1 MTLAE
6 WKAGGEYHYYNE
18 HQIFVREGGSGDTLL
33 LIHGFPTASWDWQSM
48 WPQLTKKYHVIALD
62 LLGFGFSAKP
72 RNYPY
77 SILDQADL
85 IEQLL
90 ADKGIDHCSIISHD
104 YGDTVAQELLARFN
118 ERQESGEIGLLI
130 ERLCLLNGGLFPEVH
145 RPLLVQK
152 ILMSPLGP
160 LVSRLFNRKKLGK
173 NFKRIFG
180 PKTQPTEAELDDF
193 WILVAGNGGRYI
205 FHRLI
210 RYMAERVTHRK
221 RWVGALQN
229 TKVPLRFINGSADPI
244 SGQHMAKRY
253 RELLPNPDVV
263 ELDQIGHF
271 PLIEAPEAVL
281 KHFLAFVGGK

>member
-271 PLIEAPEAVL
+271 PLIEAQEAVL
-281 KHFLAFVGGK
+281 KHFLAFVGEK

>member
-18 HQIFVREGGSGDTLL
+18 HQIFVREGGRGDTLL
-33 LIHGFPTASWDWQSM
+33 LIHGFPTASWDWHRM

-173 NFKRIFG
+173 NFKSIFG

-205 FHRLI
+205 FHLLI

-253 RELLPNPDVV
+253 REFLPNPDVV

>member
-6 WKAGGEYHYYNE
+6 WNAGGEYHYYNE

-118 ERQESGEIGLLI
+118 ERQESGEMGLLI
-130 ERLCLLNGGLFPEVH
+130 KRLCLLNGGLFPEVH

-173 NFKRIFG
+173 NFKSIFG

-205 FHRLI
+205 FHLLI

>member
-18 HQIFVREGGSGDTLL
+18 HQIFVREGGRGDTLL
-33 LIHGFPTASWDWQSM
+33 LIHGFPTASWDWHRM

-271 PLIEAPEAVL
+271 PLIEAQEAVL

>member
-104 YGDTVAQELLARFN
+104 YGDTVAQELLARCN

-173 NFKRIFG
+173 NFKSIFG

-205 FHRLI
+205 FHLLI

-253 RELLPNPDVV
+253 REFLPNPDVV